1 MEYRKLNE
9 KIEDSGY
16 KKNFIAKELGCC
28 EATFCN
34 KLKGRTPWKITEIYK
49 LESLL
54 NLKKE
59 DIINIFLKK

>member
-16 KKNFIAKELGCC
+16 KKSFIATKLGLSKETL
-28 EATFCN
+28 FN
-34 KLKGRTPWKITEIYK
+34 RVKGRTPWKITEIYK
-49 LESLL
+49 LENLL

-59 DIINIFLKK
+59 DIINIFFKY

>member
-16 KKNFIAKELGCC
+16 KKSFIAKELGCC
-28 EATFCN
+28 DVTFRN
-34 KLKGRTPWKITEIYK
+34 KIKGRTPFKLNEIYK
-49 LESLL
+49 IENLL

-59 DIINIFLKK
+59 DIINIFFKH